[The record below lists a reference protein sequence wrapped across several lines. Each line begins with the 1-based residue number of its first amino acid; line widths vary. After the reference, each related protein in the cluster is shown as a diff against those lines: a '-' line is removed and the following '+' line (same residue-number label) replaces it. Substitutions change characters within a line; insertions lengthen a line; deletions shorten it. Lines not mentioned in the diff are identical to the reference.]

1 MNLRKWFFLFWT
13 ALLIGAAGS
22 LGTGLIMMLVNGEK
36 TNGLNDFLLYLLILF
51 GSGVMIS
58 VYSQMGFFAYLIL
71 NYMGKGVFPKR
82 GWQIVQ
88 IILTVLALLDVMF
101 LRLFVGGDR
110 ERISDIVLGII
121 ILAAAIVTAYVKVRL
136 THISALVPTL
146 FFMIAVTVVETIG
159 VLRIDVNA
167 ATIFIVVPL
176 LLCNAYQMLI
186 LHRLVDVST
195 NQSINGSGKAE
206 PLMESRA

>member
-13 ALLIGAAGS
+13 ALLIGAAGA

-82 GWQIVQ
+82 SWQIVQ
-88 IILTVLALLDVMF
+88 IVLTVLALLDVMF

-110 ERISDIVLGII
+110 ERMSDIVLGII
-121 ILAAAIVTAYVKVRL
+121 ILAAAIVTAYVKVKL
-136 THISALVPTL
+136 THLSALVPTL
-146 FFMIAVTVVETIG
+146 FFMIAVTIVETIG

-186 LHRLVDVST
+186 LHRLVDVSAKP
-195 NQSINGSGKAE
+195 SVSGEAE
-206 PLMESRA
+206 QLNESRA

>member
-1 MNLRKWFFLFWT
+1 MNLRKWLFLFWT

-22 LGTGLIMMLVNGEK
+22 LFTGVAMMLVNGER
-36 TNGLNDFLLYLLILF
+36 TNGLADILLYLLILL

-82 GWQIVQ
+82 AWQIIQ
-88 IILTVLALLDVMF
+88 IVLTIFALLDVMF
-101 LRLFVGGDR
+101 LRLFVAGGQ
-110 ERISDIVLGII
+110 ERLSDVVLGII
-121 ILAAAIVTAYVKVRL
+121 ILAAAVVTAYVKVKQ

-146 FFMIAVTVVETIG
+146 FFMIAATIVETIG

-167 ATIFIVVPL
+167 ATVFIVVPL
-176 LLCNAYQMLI
+176 LLCNAYQILL
-186 LHRLVDVST
+186 LHRLVEGQGLAQPVS
-195 NQSINGSGKAE
+195 SKGRSSKIEA
-206 PLMESRA
+206 

>member
-1 MNLRKWFFLFWT
+1 MNLRRWFFLFWT
-13 ALLIGAAGS
+13 ALLIGAAGA
-22 LGTGLIMMLVNGEK
+22 LATGLIMMLVNGEK
-36 TNGLNDFLLYLLILF
+36 TNGIADFMLYLLILF

-88 IILTVLALLDVMF
+88 IVLTVLALLDVMF
-101 LRLFVGGDR
+101 LRLFVGGER
-110 ERISDIVLGII
+110 ERISDIVLGLL
-121 ILAAAIVTAYVKVRL
+121 ILAAAVVTAYVKVKQ

-146 FFMIAVTVVETIG
+146 FFMIAVTAVETIG

-186 LHRLVDVST
+186 LHKLVDNSEER
-195 NQSINGSGKAE
+195 SAE
-206 PLMESRA
+206 PAGKSIKESRA

>member
-1 MNLRKWFFLFWT
+1 M
-13 ALLIGAAGS
+13 LIGAAGA
-22 LGTGLIMMLVNGEK
+22 LATGLIMMLVNGEK
-36 TNGLNDFLLYLLILF
+36 TNGIADFMLYLLILF

-88 IILTVLALLDVMF
+88 IVLTVLALLDVMF
-101 LRLFVGGDR
+101 LRLFVGGER
-110 ERISDIVLGII
+110 ERISDIVLGLL
-121 ILAAAIVTAYVKVRL
+121 ILAAAVVTAYVKVKQ

-146 FFMIAVTVVETIG
+146 FFMIAVTAVETIG

-186 LHRLVDVST
+186 LHKLVDNSEER
-195 NQSINGSGKAE
+195 SAE
-206 PLMESRA
+206 PAGKSMKESRA

>member
-13 ALLIGAAGS
+13 ALLIGAAGA

-82 GWQIVQ
+82 SWQIVQ
-88 IILTVLALLDVMF
+88 IVLTVLALLDVMF

-110 ERISDIVLGII
+110 ERMSDIVLGII
-121 ILAAAIVTAYVKVRL
+121 ILAAAIVTAYVKVKL
-136 THISALVPTL
+136 THLSALVPTL
-146 FFMIAVTVVETIG
+146 FFMIAVTIVETIG

-195 NQSINGSGKAE
+195 KHSVSGKAE
-206 PLMESRA
+206 QLKESRA